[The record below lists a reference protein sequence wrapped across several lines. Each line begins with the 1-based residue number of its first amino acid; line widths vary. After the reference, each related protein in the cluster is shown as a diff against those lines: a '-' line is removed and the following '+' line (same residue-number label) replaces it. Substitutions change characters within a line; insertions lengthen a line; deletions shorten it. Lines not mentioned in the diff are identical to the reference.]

1 MDRLEAFERMLAD
14 IQRQADEENRKMA
27 ELKAA
32 GREKSAAYRQYFSNR
47 MLYKMILDRYRQ
59 YGLLDGDNKEGK

>member
-14 IQRQADEENRKMA
+14 IKKQADEENRKMA

-32 GREKSAAYRQYFSNR
+32 GREKSATYRQYFSNR
-47 MLYKMILDRYRQ
+47 MLYKLILDRYRQ
-59 YGLLDGDNKEGK
+59 YGLLDRDGEEEN

>member
-14 IQRQADEENRKMA
+14 IKKQADDENRKMA

-32 GREKSAAYRQYFSNR
+32 GREKSATCRQYFSSR
-47 MLYKMILDRYRQ
+47 MLYKLILDRYRQ
-59 YGLLDGDNKEGK
+59 YGLLDRDGEEEN

>member
-32 GREKSAAYRQYFSNR
+32 GREKSAGYRQYFNNR
-47 MLYKMILDRYRQ
+47 MIYRMILDRYRQ